1 MLCQLRFC
9 LNWALQTLIS
19 TQMIDGNTSYQNY
32 ATRREQRGGGDRL
45 PLGAAM
51 LAVAGLSVLAW
62 AVMLLPLVA
71 IFDI

>member
-1 MLCQLRFC
+1 M
-9 LNWALQTLIS
+9 T
-19 TQMIDGNTSYQNY
+19 DGNTSYHNY
-32 ATRREQRGGGDRL
+32 AIRREQRGGGDRL

-51 LAVAGLSVLAW
+51 LAVAGLSLLAW